1 MWVMR
6 PSIMPKQEDSEA
18 EVLQHTT
25 TNRPTAVPLRVAGHS
40 EAKRHPANTRST
52 RRRKLAP
59 RVATV
64 NRQASSRNNPSLV
77 SPKPHRYFSFKQIN
91 FRIQFILNQSQKFN

>member
-6 PSIMPKQEDSEA
+6 PSIMPKQEDSEV
-18 EVLQHTT
+18 EVLRHTT
-25 TNRPTAVPLRVAGHS
+25 TASRPTAVPLRVEGRS

-59 RVATV
+59 RVDTA
-64 NRQASSRNNPSLV
+64 NKQASSRNNPSLV
-77 SPKPHRYFSFKQIN
+77 SPKPHRYLSFKQI
-91 FRIQFILNQSQKFN
+91 